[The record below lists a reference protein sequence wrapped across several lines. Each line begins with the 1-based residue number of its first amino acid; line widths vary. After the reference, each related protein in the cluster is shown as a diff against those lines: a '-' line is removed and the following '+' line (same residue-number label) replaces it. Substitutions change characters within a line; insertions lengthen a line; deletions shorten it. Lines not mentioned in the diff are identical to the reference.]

1 MTSWIVLRAAGVGA
15 YVMLFLSVAWGLAST
30 TTPFGKRISKPSST
44 LVHQFMSTC
53 GLFLVAI
60 HLAGLLVDRFVRF
73 DALDLLVPMRS
84 PYRPFAVTLG
94 ITAMY
99 ATVVVVVTSWLR
111 KKIGTTAWRRT
122 HLLAVPAFTLSLL
135 HGMFAGTDSAM
146 PWMWW
151 TYVVTG
157 LIVLFLIVVRALT
170 ADYRPERAPRPA
182 HARTAP
188 RAVTPETT

>member
-53 GLFLVAI
+53 GLFLVGI

>member
-44 LVHQFMSTC
+44 LVHQLMSTC
-53 GLFLVAI
+53 GLFLVGI

>member
-53 GLFLVAI
+53 GLFLVGI

-182 HARTAP
+182 HARTP
-188 RAVTPETT
+188 PQAVTPETT

>member
-53 GLFLVAI
+53 GLFLVGI

-111 KKIGTTAWRRT
+111 KRIGTTAWRRT

>member
-1 MTSWIVLRAAGVGA
+1 
-15 YVMLFLSVAWGLAST
+15 MLFLSVAWGLAST

-53 GLFLVAI
+53 GLFLVGI

>member
-1 MTSWIVLRAAGVGA
+1 
-15 YVMLFLSVAWGLAST
+15 
-30 TTPFGKRISKPSST
+30 
-44 LVHQFMSTC
+44 
-53 GLFLVAI
+53 
-60 HLAGLLVDRFVRF
+60 
-73 DALDLLVPMRS
+73 
-84 PYRPFAVTLG
+84 
-94 ITAMY
+94 
-99 ATVVVVVTSWLR
+99 
-111 KKIGTTAWRRT
+111 
-122 HLLAVPAFTLSLL
+122 
-135 HGMFAGTDSAM
+135 MFAGTDSAM

>member
-53 GLFLVAI
+53 GLFLVGI
-60 HLAGLLVDRFVRF
+60 HLVGLLVDRFVRF
-73 DALDLLVPMRS
+73 DVLDLLIPMRS
-84 PYRPFAVTLG
+84 LYRPFAITLG
-94 ITAMY
+94 VSAMY

-111 KKIGTTAWRRT
+111 KRIGTTAWRRT

-146 PWMWW
+146 PWVWW

-182 HARTAP
+182 HARTPP
-188 RAVTPETT
+188 RP